1 MKNED
6 FKMLADLAGFNTAK
20 FDEPQANLLRTRLR
34 TFANLVENHVL
45 GGYPDKDGN
54 RNISIMG
61 QGIGRGQISS
71 VSIGKPLV
79 WKKENQEW
87 QTSTIREFL
96 GTDGKSK

>member
-54 RNISIMG
+54 RDISIMG

-71 VSIGKPLV
+71 VSIGKPIV

-87 QTSTIREFL
+87 QTSTTREFL
-96 GTDGKSK
+96 GTGEKSK